1 MNWLIHLHAWIFMYI
16 MDVYACILC
25 IYIYIYICMYM
36 QYYMYTHIIY
46 TCVWI
51 YMYISS
57 KYIWTLPRISYNK
70 YQNPVCQPAL
80 DVPSLDSFLTGSEEA
95 ASCASPQF
103 LAVSGKMILAV
114 NTTKSM
120 LDYRRVYKQQIHQFT
135 AIKREI
141 KYISWRRL
149 GVRVQQKFRSFL
161 GAQSPNGSSKK
172 ICGPV
177 DFLGW
182 NPLGF

>member
-1 MNWLIHLHAWIFMYI
+1 MYI
-16 MDVYACILC
+16 HVYYGCIC
-25 IYIYIYICMYM
+25 MYTMHIYMCMYM

>member
-1 MNWLIHLHAWIFMYI
+1 MYT
-16 MDVYACILC
+16 MH
-25 IYIYIYICMYM
+25 IYICMYM

-57 KYIWTLPRISYNK
+57 KYIWTLPWISYNK
-70 YQNPVCQPAL
+70 YQKPVCQPAL

-135 AIKREI
+135 ANKERDQI
-141 KYISWRRL
+141 YILEAPRCQ
-149 GVRVQQKFRSFL
+149 GTAKIPQFL
-161 GAQSPNGSSKK
+161 GSPVSKWILQENLRSSWLSGVEPPW
-172 ICGPV
+172 ILAIESMW
-177 DFLGW
+177 FI
-182 NPLGF
+182 